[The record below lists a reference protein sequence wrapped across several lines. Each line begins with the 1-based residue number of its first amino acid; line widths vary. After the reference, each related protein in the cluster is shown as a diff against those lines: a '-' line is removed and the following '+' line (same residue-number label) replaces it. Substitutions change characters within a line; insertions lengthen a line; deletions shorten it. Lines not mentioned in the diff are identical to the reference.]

1 MKRFLDAGP
10 ETVAMLRVYID
21 EARTVLWNGPFGNY
35 EAGFTEVTRRNGK
48 ELTNAEAFS
57 VVGGGDTV
65 AAIEAL
71 DVVDQLGFVSTGGG
85 AMLTYLEHGS
95 TPVLDELE

>member
-1 MKRFLDAGP
+1 MDRL
-10 ETVAMLRVYID
+10 EIT
-21 EARTVLWNGPFGNY
+21 
-35 EAGFTEVTRRNGK
+35 EAGFTEATEETVKN
-48 ELTNAEAFS
+48 LTNAEAFP

-85 AMLTYLEHGS
+85 AMLTYLEHRS
-95 TPVLDELE
+95 TPVLDVNWNNKNRWVTSGFYYLGKALSNLFAMTF